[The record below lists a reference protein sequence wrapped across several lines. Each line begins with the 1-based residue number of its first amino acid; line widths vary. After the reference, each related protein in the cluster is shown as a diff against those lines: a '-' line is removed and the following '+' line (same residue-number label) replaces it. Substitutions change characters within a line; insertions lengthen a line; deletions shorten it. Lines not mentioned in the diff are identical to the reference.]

1 MADGNVGSLWMS
13 LGLKETVSKEL
24 KNLGYSLNGTDDK
37 VKELQ
42 KALKGIGNDLKS
54 GDVDAYARGIA
65 NLSKFL
71 KDTKIEAKGLST
83 LLGSISGANVQ
94 NLLGGEINA
103 TNAKK
108 YLGIIKEITSAL
120 SSLGRGNSE
129 NTFGLLSG
137 LYRYSV
143 LLDDIV
149 KIKGQ
154 IKDLKETLETPAGK
168 KHEQS
173 IKDLIAEYTKL
184 RTEMIGVVNSGNLK
198 QLDSNKYSELLGR
211 GIQLYEALH
220 AAAVQA
226 EKGVTALSNAADKEA
241 TSIQKSTEVVN
252 EQTNAFKKQEEQ
264 LKATTAAQK
273 EKSAAESKTA
283 TAPKIQPFVEDKG
296 LDKMLNDVTAAREKD
311 AAATQT
317 QIAYTKILN
326 EVLDAFK
333 GKASTLLG
341 VKDDSGR
348 KYVDILNE
356 ANAAIEKMNKARA
369 AAMAREGKDFK
380 PENYPDPTPRI
391 KKALE
396 YLSLLQRI
404 DIAQK
409 HISEVK
415 AANPNVDTKNI
426 KEAAKLVENFRDKLL
441 ALQNDKYLTGAD
453 DAHILGAYR
462 KTLAMTLKD
471 VDAIIGKL
479 QKPNPLSDLDGNFSK
494 LDARID
500 AVREKL
506 AKLRDL
512 MNEGTQKGYNT
523 SMFGERI
530 SGLGGVVARMEA
542 AMSNKNGE
550 LANVD
555 KMKQLFSDISV
566 ELNKA
571 STAMQAYGR
580 EKAKAV
586 AQEREFAVASKLSAK
601 DKEAELKALSDY
613 TKRYMTLVEEKRK
626 VAEKAGIS
634 PFFKN
639 DNGLKNI
646 KAEIDTLLERLGRV
660 REDITLYQ
668 HAIGSGTKE
677 GISFGQQ
684 GLKEANTEAEKL
696 MRSIT
701 NLQNVY
707 DTLRVSQV
715 NVKDL
720 IGQTPQKQRQDDIQR
735 RMSDYYSKLEKDSA
749 QAAKDAAKAERER
762 ASAEKQRQKELN
774 SAEKQRQN
782 ELRNTERRY
791 DSLGNKVRQLRAEFS
806 RGISLGAN
814 TDKSY
819 EEIRR
824 LLSMMRV
831 LRALQGSLSST
842 DWREHIGRLGNYGAG
857 HDATIANRALQD
869 QRAINAAQEK
879 TNREKEKSIDLERK
893 HQQEIANSAA
903 KVRSDLVRAFEQAK
917 NSAGGLNS
925 TMQDLKSLVM
935 QGGLV
940 YGMQQFAMSV
950 IKTGGEL
957 EKQHIA
963 LQSILGDVQNANTM
977 FSQVK
982 QLALQSPFTFS
993 ELNRDV
999 KQLAAYGVEYDQLYD
1014 TTKRLADMASGL
1026 GVSFE
1031 RIALAF
1037 GQVRSRGWL
1046 DGKELRQ
1053 ISYAGIPL
1061 LQKLSEYYSKR
1072 EGRKVSTSEV
1082 KTRISGRGVDFEDVK
1097 NVFWEMT
1104 DAGGQFYNMQLVLS
1118 ETLLGRFNKLKD
1130 AWEIMLSEFASDSN
1144 IVGSNLKHIL
1154 DLVTNLVQAL
1164 HTMAPVVVAAFS
1176 GFALKRLQ
1184 TSLGGGIGAAL
1195 LSGKASMAS
1204 DIQKKVLLGEKTTA
1218 QELRLLAT
1226 KKLITSEDIKALSLA
1241 KAIKKVDL
1249 ERMYING
1256 QISRSIYKD
1265 GMTDFAGTGTFGSR
1279 RKLVEARQNGGW
1291 WNKAKAAFIGLQLRT
1306 NAYFTNLKIQ
1316 FATTGGFWRTFAL
1329 KGMSAFAILTA
1340 GARTMGATLLAAVG
1354 GLPGLIIT
1362 GVTMGISYMYTKS
1375 ADLTNRINQT
1385 ANEIEDRIKQ
1395 LNDFLRENDTAKV
1408 LSGGDI
1414 KEVDNL
1420 IDAYKEKLKQLEP
1433 YNYNNLVMKAD
1444 EKQSHEERLKYL
1456 DEELKRLRDAEMI
1469 AKSKMGNRDNYSDFS
1484 GAITRSNRN
1493 YETLEKTTAQNMSDK
1508 GMDFASARS
1517 AAWKGLQPYQ
1527 KGDMVNPIKKVI
1539 LKQFGD
1545 ISKDETMRLAAMQ
1558 AMSNIFASMEIPE
1571 SRANMIRASVLQ
1583 AFGIG
1588 DKDSW
1593 LQEEAKNKLS
1603 DLLDSIAPTIAT
1615 KIRSGQTLNEA
1626 EKAKVE
1632 ELMQD
1637 AKRGLTGQYPE
1648 FEKALQALLD
1658 ASNFEAVIN
1667 LVFKDSKFND
1677 VQNELLGNL
1686 PKMPLGVGD
1695 PETQAKKQKFAQSW
1709 GKEGSWTKARE
1720 AANADVAA
1728 KKKEYEAAKKAKSKR
1743 QDELKKEW
1751 QLAEQTAKELNL
1763 FDAKKDKNK
1772 GPKKDSA
1779 LESLRQ
1785 QFEDFKAARQWYQ
1798 KYIGIGNTQS
1808 EAIGKVK
1815 SLFPNLDWKKIDLS
1829 KYMESL
1835 EAMMPGRGFWN
1846 TTDRKKFHTQVNREK
1861 AEWQYSEIDKVEW
1874 ERVSSNF
1881 KEALEK
1887 GVKQANLQKELY
1899 EKTGS
1904 LDFAKLAFQDGA
1916 VWDKQTR
1923 KMAEDFKKNFGHD
1936 VNLGMTEA
1944 DAKVLYKDTPL
1955 ALEAWQKITTL
1966 VKDNYVKSLQQAA
1979 DIIAQTAS
1987 TQEKIAAI
1995 YAKYETPIAQA
2006 EEAGNYGL
2014 ASRYTR
2020 QRDKEVNSA
2029 KTEAF
2034 NKSSDY
2040 ITFFGAVSQLGM
2052 DRASEIAS
2060 QIREN
2065 INQALADGTIDARE
2079 YGKQIQQ
2086 LDEQLNK
2093 LSSGKKNFFNSG
2105 LSGVA
2110 EQRVK
2115 NANEK
2120 ITAGAALKQE
2130 GERMQQEANTELIE
2144 AFSNLDFDAVDEIV
2158 AKMLEGHE
2166 KEEKG
2171 DAKLKQGQKEAKAAN
2186 EFKESMA
2193 NVSAAASKI
2202 NENIQ
2207 SIVATFNDIK
2217 DTASALGVD
2226 TENDGWQDATAFF
2239 NSLGG
2244 VSSSI
2249 SNMVTSAMSGNVG
2262 GVLQGFVG
2270 IFTSPFKAFAAA
2282 HDAKLE
2288 RQIKLAERNITELER
2303 LRNDVK
2309 TAIENTLGGV
2319 YSYKMDADT
2328 RKRLGNVTNSY
2339 EKAARGESKKSQY
2352 SSDTYTTAK
2361 KSLSDPGNAY
2371 LAEQASLMAQKDE
2384 MQRQLNAEEGKKKKD
2399 KDKIADYK
2407 QQIKEMETTINNF
2420 AKDFLKDVY
2429 GVDMKAWASQLTDA
2443 VVSAWSKGED
2453 AIDAYK
2459 KKAKEMVKDLTKN
2472 IVSQKLMEVALQGPL
2487 DNLTEIIKQKGK
2499 LEPEDVVKVA
2509 DDLYNGTNN
2518 AAENITAILERL
2530 KNMGLDLSE
2539 NGDGSVTNGITNIT
2553 EETADILASYVNAI
2567 RLDVSVNRAQV
2578 KDIGELLKMRLPE
2591 MGQIQKAQLGQLT
2604 QIVMLAEARNEKL
2617 DRMMDWMNA
2626 VSTSGRKKLY
2636 IS

>member
-252 EQTNAFKKQEEQ
+252 EQTNALKKQEEQ

-283 TAPKIQPFVEDKG
+283 TAPKIQPFVENKG
-296 LDKMLNDVTAAREKD
+296 LNKMLNEATAAREKD
-311 AAATQT
+311 VAATQAQT
-317 QIAYTKILN
+317 SYQLKLN
-326 EVLDAFK
+326 EALDAFK
-333 GKASTLLG
+333 GKASAVIG

-348 KYVDILNE
+348 KYVDILNA
-356 ANAAIEKMNKARA
+356 ANVAIEKVNKEKAK
-369 AAMAREGKDFK
+369 AMKDQGKAFNPNDF
-380 PENYPDPTPRI
+380 PDPTPRL

-426 KEAAKLVENFRDKLL
+426 ENATRLIENFRNRLLSLQDKMFG
-441 ALQNDKYLTGAD
+441 TGAD
-453 DAHILGAYR
+453 NAHVLGMYG

-586 AQEREFAVASKLSAK
+586 ATDRNLETMEARYRRLQELMSEVSRKIRELNDSAKRGFKVGADTSRVGSAISRLTEMRDKFNNADIGSKNAVA
-601 DKEAELKALSDY
+601 ELVSEYK
-613 TKRYMTLVEEKRK
+613 
-626 VAEKAGIS
+626 I
-634 PFFKN
+634 
-639 DNGLKNI
+639 LKNEIGNAKSEQDKLNNAITRANKKQDRKNERQEARDNKQRLSEI
-646 KAEIDTLLERLGRV
+646 KA
-660 REDITLYQ
+660 
-668 HAIGSGTKE
+668 A
-677 GISFGQQ
+677 
-684 GLKEANTEAEKL
+684 EA
-696 MRSIT
+696 
-701 NLQNVY
+701 
-707 DTLRVSQV
+707 
-715 NVKDL
+715 
-720 IGQTPQKQRQDDIQR
+720 
-735 RMSDYYSKLEKDSA
+735 
-749 QAAKDAAKAERER
+749 
-762 ASAEKQRQKELN
+762 
-774 SAEKQRQN
+774 
-782 ELRNTERRY
+782 RY
-791 DSLGNKVRQLRAEFS
+791 DSLGNKVRSLRREFS
-806 RGISLGAN
+806 RGISLGA
-814 TDKSY
+814 DVSKA
-819 EEIRR
+819 EAEIHR
-824 LLSMMRV
+824 LIDIMRY
-831 LRALQGSLSST
+831 LRQMRTWLVEGQNVVGRIGS
-842 DWREHIGRLGNYGAG
+842 IGAG
-857 HDATIANRALQD
+857 HDATQAGRALQD

-1408 LSGGDI
+1408 LAGGDI

-1493 YETLEKTTAQNMSDK
+1493 YERLEKTTAQNMSDK

-1835 EAMMPGRGFWN
+1835 EAMMPGNSFWN
-1846 TTDRKKFHTQVNREK
+1846 TTDRKKFRTQVNREK
-1861 AEWQYSEIDKVEW
+1861 AEWQYSEVDKVEW

-1916 VWDKQTR
+1916 VWNKQTR

-2472 IVSQKLMEVALQGPL
+2472 IVSQKVMEVALQGPL

>member
-13 LGLKETVSKEL
+13 LGLKDAVSKEL
-24 KNLGYSLNGTDDK
+24 KKMADNMEVVDAKTKRAQEQLRKLAETDASGKGVAFLDK
-37 VKELQ
+37 LKKAIGSSTKEAKELQ
-42 KALKGIGNDLKS
+42 AIFDAIRNIRGGFGALTGDFGKANLQSYADILKEIRSSMGKISFGGMSGMGEGVYAKIEAVRSAINGINKITNETFRLWDSVPKSSPKAKAEFNNIREQLAEIKNAGLGYLKS
-54 GDVDAYARGIA
+54 GDFSKAYAWA
-65 NLSKFL
+65 NGLDEQIGKISSSYEKFL
-71 KDTKIEAKGLST
+71 A
-83 LLGSISGANVQ
+83 SGKSVVESLRREEGQ
-94 NLLGGEINA
+94 SRKTTDA
-103 TNAKK
+103 TN
-108 YLGIIKEITSAL
+108 
-120 SSLGRGNSE
+120 
-129 NTFGLLSG
+129 
-137 LYRYSV
+137 V
-143 LLDDIV
+143 
-149 KIKGQ
+149 
-154 IKDLKETLETPAGK
+154 
-168 KHEQS
+168 
-173 IKDLIAEYTKL
+173 
-184 RTEMIGVVNSGNLK
+184 
-198 QLDSNKYSELLGR
+198 
-211 GIQLYEALH
+211 
-220 AAAVQA
+220 
-226 EKGVTALSNAADKEA
+226 
-241 TSIQKSTEVVN
+241 
-252 EQTNAFKKQEEQ
+252 QTNALKKQEEQ
-264 LKATTAAQK
+264 LKATSAAQK
-273 EKSAAESKTA
+273 EKNATENKAAA
-283 TAPKIQPFVEDKG
+283 APKIQPFVEDKG

-369 AAMAREGKDFK
+369 AAMVKEGKDFN
-380 PENYPDPTPRI
+380 PANYPDPTPRI

-426 KEAAKLVENFRDKLL
+426 KEAAKLVENFRNKLL

-586 AQEREFAVASKLSAK
+586 ATDRNLETMEARYRRLQELISEVNRKIRELNDSAKRGFKVGADTSRVGSAISRLFEMRDKFNNADIGSKNAVA
-601 DKEAELKALSDY
+601 ELVSEYK
-613 TKRYMTLVEEKRK
+613 
-626 VAEKAGIS
+626 I
-634 PFFKN
+634 
-639 DNGLKNI
+639 LKNEIGNAKSEQDKLNNAITRANKKQDRKNERQEARDNKQRLSEI
-646 KAEIDTLLERLGRV
+646 KA
-660 REDITLYQ
+660 
-668 HAIGSGTKE
+668 A
-677 GISFGQQ
+677 
-684 GLKEANTEAEKL
+684 EA
-696 MRSIT
+696 
-701 NLQNVY
+701 
-707 DTLRVSQV
+707 
-715 NVKDL
+715 
-720 IGQTPQKQRQDDIQR
+720 
-735 RMSDYYSKLEKDSA
+735 
-749 QAAKDAAKAERER
+749 
-762 ASAEKQRQKELN
+762 
-774 SAEKQRQN
+774 
-782 ELRNTERRY
+782 RY
-791 DSLGNKVRQLRAEFS
+791 DSLGNKVRSLRREFS
-806 RGISLGAN
+806 RGISLGA
-814 TDKSY
+814 DVSKA
-819 EEIRR
+819 EAEIHR
-824 LLSMMRV
+824 LIDIMRY
-831 LRALQGSLSST
+831 LRQMRTWLVEGQNVVGRIGS
-842 DWREHIGRLGNYGAG
+842 IGTG
-857 HDATIANRALQD
+857 HDATQAGRALQD
-869 QRAINAAQEK
+869 QKATNAAAQEAINK
-879 TNREKEKSIDLERK
+879 GVRRGIDLERER
-893 HQQEIANSAA
+893 QQEIAKSAA
-903 KVRSDLVRAFEQAK
+903 KVRSDLAAAL
-917 NSAGGLNS
+917 AGANAEASKMHGTLN
-925 TMQDLKSLVM
+925 DIKSLFL
-935 QGGLV
+935 QGGIV
-940 YGMQQFAMSV
+940 YGAQSLFNAIVQ
-950 IKTGGEL
+950 TGGEIVQ
-957 EKQHIA
+957 QHIA
-963 LQSILGDVQNANTM
+963 LRSILGDVTKADELFAQT
-977 FSQVK
+977 QE
-982 QLALQSPFTFS
+982 LALRSPFKFG

-999 KQLAAYGVEYDQLYD
+999 KQLAAFGVEADSLYD
-1014 TTKRLADMASGL
+1014 TTKRLADIASGL

-1031 RIALAF
+1031 RLGLAY
-1037 GQVRSRGWL
+1037 GQVKARSWL

-1053 ISYAGIPL
+1053 FAYAGLPL
-1061 LQKLSEYYSKR
+1061 LQKITELYNSEGKNNKTNYKQSDVKEMISKR
-1072 EGRKVSTSEV
+1072 QVS
-1082 KTRISGRGVDFEDVK
+1082 FEDVQK
-1097 NVFWEMT
+1097 VLWKMT
-1104 DAGGQFYNMQLVLS
+1104 DEGGQFYNMQLVLS
-1118 ETLLGRFNKLKD
+1118 ETLLGQWNKLKD
-1130 AWEIMLSEFASDSN
+1130 AWEIMLSRFAEGKNVIGGTFMFAIKGATDLLLTIDKLSPALLTFASVFLSKKLFGLASSRLG
-1144 IVGSNLKHIL
+1144 IGSIGRNLNDQAKIQLRNYAIEQQQLVLERKITQEIATQNVQKRAYWLADVQTQQAVMGRLALEGKLSIL
-1154 DLVTNLVQAL
+1154 QMQKAVKEGLITKELIDQLVIMGQITARQGEIILKGG
-1164 HTMAPVVVAAFS
+1164 TMAAV
-1176 GFALKRLQ
+1176 
-1184 TSLGGGIGAAL
+1184 
-1195 LSGKASMAS
+1195 M
-1204 DIQKKVLLGEKTTA
+1204 
-1218 QELRLLAT
+1218 
-1226 KKLITSEDIKALSLA
+1226 
-1241 KAIKKVDL
+1241 
-1249 ERMYING
+1249 N
-1256 QISRSIYKD
+1256 
-1265 GMTDFAGTGTFGSR
+1265 MTGS
-1279 RKLVEARQNGGW
+1279 K
-1291 WNKAKAAFIGLQLRT
+1291 
-1306 NAYFTNLKIQ
+1306 
-1316 FATTGGFWRTFAL
+1316 L
-1329 KGMSAFAILTA
+1329 KGMLSFVGGWVGLTFMAVTQVISSIYNEFSAIKEKAESLQAPDSDWMKDYYDALGAKKGTTDTELKKQIDSMKQLLIKSDAYTKTIDEQIKKAKDLNEQYDILRKGVENAKNVASGDAGMIADAIGSTGGWKSGNPFNDTIEENLKDLQHSTDAYQLKLSTFDELTKSKMDSVASAILGAA
-1340 GARTMGATLLAAVG
+1340 GAGKTLEDKIRILADEGGQKWAIFQANMVKWNGNIAYSIKGLGNRANDVTSDINEIANDDVPKILGAIRKHLGLYGNDFKNWCNQNSERFRSMLLQIMDEATWLMPQIKKKLEEPTSFEFKPSG
-1354 GLPGLIIT
+1354 KKNSIT
-1362 GVTMGISYMYTKS
+1362 GRTVMQERVFENLNGNQKAYDLISSYIEEGSWYKTKNNAQS
-1375 ADLTNRINQT
+1375 ALQDLY
-1385 ANEIEDRIKQ
+1385 NEMKSRQKGGASKASIAEAKKDYDTLYKAVLQGFGYRLIPEDKKS
-1395 LNDFLRENDTAKV
+1395 NKV
-1408 LSGGDI
+1408 PKNKGD
-1414 KEVDNL
+1414 KED
-1420 IDAYKEKLKQLEP
+1420 KE
-1433 YNYNNLVMKAD
+1433 
-1444 EKQSHEERLKYL
+1444 L
-1456 DEELKRLRDAEMI
+1456 DELKR
-1469 AKSKMGNRDNYSDFS
+1469 
-1484 GAITRSNRN
+1484 
-1493 YETLEKTTAQNMSDK
+1493 
-1508 GMDFASARS
+1508 
-1517 AAWKGLQPYQ
+1517 
-1527 KGDMVNPIKKVI
+1527 
-1539 LKQFGD
+1539 
-1545 ISKDETMRLAAMQ
+1545 
-1558 AMSNIFASMEIPE
+1558 
-1571 SRANMIRASVLQ
+1571 
-1583 AFGIG
+1583 
-1588 DKDSW
+1588 
-1593 LQEEAKNKLS
+1593 
-1603 DLLDSIAPTIAT
+1603 
-1615 KIRSGQTLNEA
+1615 
-1626 EKAKVE
+1626 
-1632 ELMQD
+1632 
-1637 AKRGLTGQYPE
+1637 
-1648 FEKALQALLD
+1648 
-1658 ASNFEAVIN
+1658 
-1667 LVFKDSKFND
+1667 
-1677 VQNELLGNL
+1677 
-1686 PKMPLGVGD
+1686 
-1695 PETQAKKQKFAQSW
+1695 
-1709 GKEGSWTKARE
+1709 
-1720 AANADVAA
+1720 
-1728 KKKEYEAAKKAKSKR
+1728 
-1743 QDELKKEW
+1743 
-1751 QLAEQTAKELNL
+1751 QL
-1763 FDAKKDKNK
+1763 
-1772 GPKKDSA
+1772 
-1779 LESLRQ
+1779 
-1785 QFEDFKAARQWYQ
+1785 EDFKAARQAYQ
-1798 KYIGIGNTQS
+1798 KLRK
-1808 EAIGKVK
+1808 EAGMSRAKAKNEVFGLYK
-1815 SLFPNLDWKKIDLS
+1815 DLDWKKIDLDNYS
-1829 KYMESL
+1829 GSIARLKD
-1835 EAMMPGRGFWN
+1835 GFN
-1846 TTDRKKFHTQVNREK
+1846 FDKTNDRKKFRTQLDKENF
-1861 AEWQYSEIDKVEW
+1861 EWRFSEELKPEW
-1874 ERVSSNF
+1874 ERVVSNF

-1916 VWDKQTR
+1916 VWNKQTR

-2158 AKMLEGHE
+2158 AKMLEGNE

-2420 AKDFLKDVY
+2420 AKDFLKDIY
-2429 GVDMKAWASQLTDA
+2429 GVDTKAWASQLTDA
-2443 VVSAWSKGED
+2443 VISAWSKGED

-2472 IVSQKLMEVALQGPL
+2472 IVSQKVMEVALQGPL

-2539 NGDGSVTNGITNIT
+2539 NGDESVTNGIKNIT

>member
-24 KNLGYSLNGTDDK
+24 NKIADGMTGVDAKTRKAQENLRKLADTDVSGKNISFLKKIQNALGDTSAEA
-37 VKELQ
+37 KELQ
-42 KALKGIGNDLKS
+42 AVLGVIGKTKGGWKGITEDLNIGKLQQ
-54 GDVDAYARGIA
+54 YAKLVRELEFALTNIE
-65 NLSKFL
+65 SK
-71 KDTKIEAKGLST
+71 KGLSDSGFNLQSTIYQSREAIDAIASLQNHLKFADAPTASGLKAIRQELQGLINEGTSLIHSPIKNYMQIDKWLNT
-83 LLGSISGANVQ
+83 LDGKVTDIEYKYIVATQGVSK
-94 NLLGGEINA
+94 E
-103 TNAKK
+103 TNAV
-108 YLGIIKEITSAL
+108 A
-120 SSLGRGNSE
+120 
-129 NTFGLLSG
+129 
-137 LYRYSV
+137 
-143 LLDDIV
+143 D
-149 KIKGQ
+149 
-154 IKDLKETLETPAGK
+154 AGK
-168 KHEQS
+168 RAEEQT
-173 IKDLIAEYTKL
+173 KKNAE
-184 RTEMIGVVNSGNLK
+184 
-198 QLDSNKYSELLGR
+198 
-211 GIQLYEALH
+211 A
-220 AAAVQA
+220 
-226 EKGVTALSNAADKEA
+226 
-241 TSIQKSTEVVN
+241 VN
-252 EQTNAFKKQEEQ
+252 EQTNALKKQEEQ

-283 TAPKIQPFVEDKG
+283 TAPKIQPFVENKG
-296 LDKMLNDVTAAREKD
+296 LNKMLNEATAAREKD
-311 AAATQT
+311 VAATQAQT
-317 QIAYTKILN
+317 SYQLKLN
-326 EVLDAFK
+326 EALDAFK
-333 GKASTLLG
+333 GKASAVIG

-348 KYVDILNE
+348 KYVDILNA
-356 ANAAIEKMNKARA
+356 ANVAIEKVNKERA
-369 AAMAREGKDFK
+369 KAMKDQGKAFNPNDF
-380 PENYPDPTPRI
+380 PDPTPRL

-426 KEAAKLVENFRDKLL
+426 ENATRLIENFRNRLLSLQDKMFG
-441 ALQNDKYLTGAD
+441 TGAD
-453 DAHILGAYR
+453 NAHVLGMYG

-586 AQEREFAVASKLSAK
+586 ATDRNLETMEARYRRLQELMSEVSRKIRELNDSAKRGFKVGADTSRVGSAISRLFEMRDKFNNADIGSKNAVA
-601 DKEAELKALSDY
+601 ELVSEYK
-613 TKRYMTLVEEKRK
+613 
-626 VAEKAGIS
+626 I
-634 PFFKN
+634 
-639 DNGLKNI
+639 LKNEIGNAKSEQDKLNNAITRANKKQDRKNERQEARDNKQRLSEI
-646 KAEIDTLLERLGRV
+646 KA
-660 REDITLYQ
+660 
-668 HAIGSGTKE
+668 A
-677 GISFGQQ
+677 
-684 GLKEANTEAEKL
+684 EA
-696 MRSIT
+696 
-701 NLQNVY
+701 
-707 DTLRVSQV
+707 
-715 NVKDL
+715 
-720 IGQTPQKQRQDDIQR
+720 
-735 RMSDYYSKLEKDSA
+735 
-749 QAAKDAAKAERER
+749 
-762 ASAEKQRQKELN
+762 
-774 SAEKQRQN
+774 
-782 ELRNTERRY
+782 RY
-791 DSLGNKVRQLRAEFS
+791 DSLGNKVRSLRREFS
-806 RGISLGAN
+806 RGISLGA
-814 TDKSY
+814 DVSKA
-819 EEIRR
+819 EAEIHR
-824 LLSMMRV
+824 LIDIMRY
-831 LRALQGSLSST
+831 LRQMRTWLVEGQNVVGRIGS
-842 DWREHIGRLGNYGAG
+842 IGTG
-857 HDATIANRALQD
+857 HDATQAGRALQD

-1046 DGKELRQ
+1046 DAKELRQ

-1385 ANEIEDRIKQ
+1385 TNEIEDRIKQ

-1493 YETLEKTTAQNMSDK
+1493 YERLEKTTAQNMSDK

-1539 LKQFGD
+1539 LKRFYR
-1545 ISKDETMRLAAMQ
+1545 I
-1558 AMSNIFASMEIPE
+1558 
-1571 SRANMIRASVLQ
+1571 
-1583 AFGIG
+1583 
-1588 DKDSW
+1588 
-1593 LQEEAKNKLS
+1593 
-1603 DLLDSIAPTIAT
+1603 
-1615 KIRSGQTLNEA
+1615 
-1626 EKAKVE
+1626 
-1632 ELMQD
+1632 
-1637 AKRGLTGQYPE
+1637 
-1648 FEKALQALLD
+1648 
-1658 ASNFEAVIN
+1658 
-1667 LVFKDSKFND
+1667 
-1677 VQNELLGNL
+1677 
-1686 PKMPLGVGD
+1686 
-1695 PETQAKKQKFAQSW
+1695 
-1709 GKEGSWTKARE
+1709 
-1720 AANADVAA
+1720 
-1728 KKKEYEAAKKAKSKR
+1728 
-1743 QDELKKEW
+1743 
-1751 QLAEQTAKELNL
+1751 
-1763 FDAKKDKNK
+1763 
-1772 GPKKDSA
+1772 
-1779 LESLRQ
+1779 
-1785 QFEDFKAARQWYQ
+1785 
-1798 KYIGIGNTQS
+1798 
-1808 EAIGKVK
+1808 
-1815 SLFPNLDWKKIDLS
+1815 
-1829 KYMESL
+1829 
-1835 EAMMPGRGFWN
+1835 
-1846 TTDRKKFHTQVNREK
+1846 
-1861 AEWQYSEIDKVEW
+1861 
-1874 ERVSSNF
+1874 
-1881 KEALEK
+1881 
-1887 GVKQANLQKELY
+1887 
-1899 EKTGS
+1899 
-1904 LDFAKLAFQDGA
+1904 
-1916 VWDKQTR
+1916 
-1923 KMAEDFKKNFGHD
+1923 
-1936 VNLGMTEA
+1936 
-1944 DAKVLYKDTPL
+1944 
-1955 ALEAWQKITTL
+1955 
-1966 VKDNYVKSLQQAA
+1966 
-1979 DIIAQTAS
+1979 
-1987 TQEKIAAI
+1987 
-1995 YAKYETPIAQA
+1995 
-2006 EEAGNYGL
+2006 
-2014 ASRYTR
+2014 
-2020 QRDKEVNSA
+2020 
-2029 KTEAF
+2029 
-2034 NKSSDY
+2034 
-2040 ITFFGAVSQLGM
+2040 
-2052 DRASEIAS
+2052 
-2060 QIREN
+2060 
-2065 INQALADGTIDARE
+2065 
-2079 YGKQIQQ
+2079 
-2086 LDEQLNK
+2086 
-2093 LSSGKKNFFNSG
+2093 
-2105 LSGVA
+2105 
-2110 EQRVK
+2110 
-2115 NANEK
+2115 
-2120 ITAGAALKQE
+2120 
-2130 GERMQQEANTELIE
+2130 
-2144 AFSNLDFDAVDEIV
+2144 
-2158 AKMLEGHE
+2158 
-2166 KEEKG
+2166 
-2171 DAKLKQGQKEAKAAN
+2171 
-2186 EFKESMA
+2186 
-2193 NVSAAASKI
+2193 
-2202 NENIQ
+2202 
-2207 SIVATFNDIK
+2207 
-2217 DTASALGVD
+2217 
-2226 TENDGWQDATAFF
+2226 
-2239 NSLGG
+2239 
-2244 VSSSI
+2244 
-2249 SNMVTSAMSGNVG
+2249 
-2262 GVLQGFVG
+2262 
-2270 IFTSPFKAFAAA
+2270 
-2282 HDAKLE
+2282 
-2288 RQIKLAERNITELER
+2288 
-2303 LRNDVK
+2303 
-2309 TAIENTLGGV
+2309 
-2319 YSYKMDADT
+2319 
-2328 RKRLGNVTNSY
+2328 
-2339 EKAARGESKKSQY
+2339 
-2352 SSDTYTTAK
+2352 
-2361 KSLSDPGNAY
+2361 
-2371 LAEQASLMAQKDE
+2371 
-2384 MQRQLNAEEGKKKKD
+2384 
-2399 KDKIADYK
+2399 
-2407 QQIKEMETTINNF
+2407 
-2420 AKDFLKDVY
+2420 
-2429 GVDMKAWASQLTDA
+2429 
-2443 VVSAWSKGED
+2443 
-2453 AIDAYK
+2453 
-2459 KKAKEMVKDLTKN
+2459 
-2472 IVSQKLMEVALQGPL
+2472 
-2487 DNLTEIIKQKGK
+2487 
-2499 LEPEDVVKVA
+2499 
-2509 DDLYNGTNN
+2509 
-2518 AAENITAILERL
+2518 
-2530 KNMGLDLSE
+2530 
-2539 NGDGSVTNGITNIT
+2539 
-2553 EETADILASYVNAI
+2553 
-2567 RLDVSVNRAQV
+2567 
-2578 KDIGELLKMRLPE
+2578 
-2591 MGQIQKAQLGQLT
+2591 
-2604 QIVMLAEARNEKL
+2604 
-2617 DRMMDWMNA
+2617 
-2626 VSTSGRKKLY
+2626 
-2636 IS
+2636 

>member
-13 LGLKETVSKEL
+13 LGIKDAVSKEL
-24 KNLGYSLNGTDDK
+24 NRIADSMTGVDAKTKKAQESMRKLAEENLAGKNVAFLDRLKKTIGDSTK
-37 VKELQ
+37 EAKELQ
-42 KALKGIGNDLKS
+42 VVFEAIRS
-54 GDVDAYARGIA
+54 VRGGFSSL
-65 NLSKFL
+65 NWSVG
-71 KDTKIEAKGLST
+71 AKGL
-83 LLGSISGANVQ
+83 N
-94 NLLGGEINA
+94 E
-103 TNAKK
+103 
-108 YLGIIKEITSAL
+108 YYGIIMKIKDALDKLYTRGLTASGDKMWGSMTGALNVLDGISKIKED
-120 SSLGRGNSE
+120 GGFFFE
-129 NTFGLLSG
+129 NFFKTDKAKAGLEDLQREIIKLQKEGMGLLNKKNLDTEG
-137 LYRYSV
+137 LAWAAGLDDKIYKLYRAYSV
-143 LLDDIV
+143 LQDAEEKL
-149 KIKGQ
+149 
-154 IKDLKETLETPAGK
+154 LATTEK
-168 KHEQS
+168 KKPVWKQDEEQA
-173 IKDLIAEYTKL
+173 KKNAEA
-184 RTEMIGVVNSGNLK
+184 VN
-198 QLDSNKYSELLGR
+198 
-211 GIQLYEALH
+211 
-220 AAAVQA
+220 V
-226 EKGVTALSNAADKEA
+226 
-241 TSIQKSTEVVN
+241 
-252 EQTNAFKKQEEQ
+252 QTNALKKQEEQ
-264 LKATTAAQK
+264 LKATSAAQK
-273 EKSAAESKTA
+273 EKSATESKAA
-283 TAPKIQPFVEDKG
+283 TAPKMQPFVEDKG
-296 LDKMLNDVTAAREKD
+296 LNKMLNEATAAREKD
-311 AAATQT
+311 VAATQAQT
-317 QIAYTKILN
+317 SYQLKLN
-326 EVLDAFK
+326 EALDAFK
-333 GKASTLLG
+333 GKASAVIG

-348 KYVDILNE
+348 KYVDILNA
-356 ANAAIEKMNKARA
+356 ANVAIEKVNKERA
-369 AAMAREGKDFK
+369 KAMKDQGKAFNPNDF
-380 PENYPDPTPRI
+380 PDPTPRL

-426 KEAAKLVENFRDKLL
+426 ENATRLIENFRNRLLSLQDKMFG
-441 ALQNDKYLTGAD
+441 TGAD
-453 DAHILGAYR
+453 NAHVLGMYG

-530 SGLGGVVARMEA
+530 SGLGGVVTRMEA

-550 LANVD
+550 LANID

-660 REDITLYQ
+660 REDIATYQ
-668 HAIGSGTKE
+668 HAIGTGTKE

-707 DTLRVSQV
+707 DTLRVSQA

-762 ASAEKQRQKELN
+762 AA
-774 SAEKQRQN
+774 AEKQRQN

-842 DWREHIGRLGNYGAG
+842 NWREHLGRLGNYGAG
-857 HDATIANRALQD
+857 HDATQAGRALQD
-869 QRAINAAQEK
+869 QKATNAAAQEAINK
-879 TNREKEKSIDLERK
+879 GIRRGIELERER
-893 HQQEIANSAA
+893 QQEIAKSAA
-903 KVRSDLVRAFEQAK
+903 KVRSDLAAAL
-917 NSAGGLNS
+917 AGANAEASKMHGTLN
-925 TMQDLKSLVM
+925 DIKSLFL
-935 QGGLV
+935 QGGIV
-940 YGMQQFAMSV
+940 YGAQSLFNAIVQ
-950 IKTGGEL
+950 TGGEIVQ
-957 EKQHIA
+957 QHIA
-963 LQSILGDVQNANTM
+963 LRSILGDVTKADELFAQT
-977 FSQVK
+977 QE
-982 QLALQSPFTFS
+982 LALRSPFKFG

-999 KQLAAYGVEYDQLYD
+999 KQLAAFGVEADSLYD
-1014 TTKRLADMASGL
+1014 TTKRLADIASGL

-1031 RIALAF
+1031 RLGLAY
-1037 GQVRSRGWL
+1037 GQVKARSWL

-1053 ISYAGIPL
+1053 FAYAGLPL
-1061 LQKLSEYYSKR
+1061 LQKITELYNSEGKNNKTNYKQSDVKEMISKR
-1072 EGRKVSTSEV
+1072 QVS
-1082 KTRISGRGVDFEDVK
+1082 FEDVQK
-1097 NVFWEMT
+1097 VLWKMT
-1104 DAGGQFYNMQLVLS
+1104 DEGGQFYNMQLVLS
-1118 ETLLGRFNKLKD
+1118 ETLLGQWNKLKD
-1130 AWEIMLSEFASDSN
+1130 AWEIMLSRFAEGKNVIGGTFMFAIKGATDLLLTIDKLSPALLTFASVFLSKKLFGLASSRLG
-1144 IVGSNLKHIL
+1144 IGSIGRNLNDQAKIQLRNYAIEQQQLVLERKITQEIATQNVQKRAYWLADVQTQQAVMGRLALEGKLSIL
-1154 DLVTNLVQAL
+1154 QMQKAVKEGLITKELIDQLVIMGQITARQGEIILKGG
-1164 HTMAPVVVAAFS
+1164 TMAAV
-1176 GFALKRLQ
+1176 
-1184 TSLGGGIGAAL
+1184 
-1195 LSGKASMAS
+1195 M
-1204 DIQKKVLLGEKTTA
+1204 
-1218 QELRLLAT
+1218 
-1226 KKLITSEDIKALSLA
+1226 
-1241 KAIKKVDL
+1241 
-1249 ERMYING
+1249 N
-1256 QISRSIYKD
+1256 
-1265 GMTDFAGTGTFGSR
+1265 MTGS
-1279 RKLVEARQNGGW
+1279 K
-1291 WNKAKAAFIGLQLRT
+1291 
-1306 NAYFTNLKIQ
+1306 
-1316 FATTGGFWRTFAL
+1316 L
-1329 KGMSAFAILTA
+1329 KGMLSFVGGWGGLTFMAVTQVISSIYNEFSAIKEKAESLQAPDSDWMKDYYDALGAKKGTTDTELKKQIDSMKQLLIKSDAYTKTIDEQIKKAKDLNEQYDILRKGVENAKNVASGDAGMIADAIGSTGGWKSGNPFNDTIEENLKDLQHSTDAYQLKLSTFDELTKSKMDSVASAILGAA
-1340 GARTMGATLLAAVG
+1340 GAGKTLEDKIRILADEGGQKWAIFQANMVKWNGNIAYSISGLGNRANDVTSDINEIANDDVPKILGAIRKHLGLYGNDFKKWCNQNPERFRSMLLQIMDEATWLVPQIKKKLEELTSFEFKPSG
-1354 GLPGLIIT
+1354 KKNSIT
-1362 GVTMGISYMYTKS
+1362 GRTVMQERVFENLNGNQKAYDLISSYIEEGSWYKTKNNAQS
-1375 ADLTNRINQT
+1375 ALQDLY
-1385 ANEIEDRIKQ
+1385 NEMKSRQKGGASKASIAEAKKDYDTLYKAVLQGFGYRFIPEDKKS
-1395 LNDFLRENDTAKV
+1395 NKV
-1408 LSGGDI
+1408 PKNKGD
-1414 KEVDNL
+1414 KED
-1420 IDAYKEKLKQLEP
+1420 KE
-1433 YNYNNLVMKAD
+1433 
-1444 EKQSHEERLKYL
+1444 L
-1456 DEELKRLRDAEMI
+1456 DELKR
-1469 AKSKMGNRDNYSDFS
+1469 
-1484 GAITRSNRN
+1484 
-1493 YETLEKTTAQNMSDK
+1493 
-1508 GMDFASARS
+1508 
-1517 AAWKGLQPYQ
+1517 
-1527 KGDMVNPIKKVI
+1527 
-1539 LKQFGD
+1539 
-1545 ISKDETMRLAAMQ
+1545 
-1558 AMSNIFASMEIPE
+1558 
-1571 SRANMIRASVLQ
+1571 
-1583 AFGIG
+1583 
-1588 DKDSW
+1588 
-1593 LQEEAKNKLS
+1593 
-1603 DLLDSIAPTIAT
+1603 
-1615 KIRSGQTLNEA
+1615 
-1626 EKAKVE
+1626 
-1632 ELMQD
+1632 
-1637 AKRGLTGQYPE
+1637 
-1648 FEKALQALLD
+1648 
-1658 ASNFEAVIN
+1658 
-1667 LVFKDSKFND
+1667 
-1677 VQNELLGNL
+1677 
-1686 PKMPLGVGD
+1686 
-1695 PETQAKKQKFAQSW
+1695 
-1709 GKEGSWTKARE
+1709 
-1720 AANADVAA
+1720 
-1728 KKKEYEAAKKAKSKR
+1728 
-1743 QDELKKEW
+1743 
-1751 QLAEQTAKELNL
+1751 QL
-1763 FDAKKDKNK
+1763 
-1772 GPKKDSA
+1772 
-1779 LESLRQ
+1779 
-1785 QFEDFKAARQWYQ
+1785 EDFKTARQTYQ
-1798 KYIGIGNTQS
+1798 KLRK
-1808 EAIGKVK
+1808 EAGMSRAKAKNEVFGLYK
-1815 SLFPNLDWKKIDLS
+1815 DLDWKKIDLDNYS
-1829 KYMESL
+1829 GSIARLKD
-1835 EAMMPGRGFWN
+1835 GFN
-1846 TTDRKKFHTQVNREK
+1846 FDKTNDRKKFRTQLDKENF
-1861 AEWQYSEIDKVEW
+1861 EWRFSEELKPEW
-1874 ERVSSNF
+1874 ERVASNF

-1916 VWDKQTR
+1916 VWNKQTR

-1944 DAKVLYKDTPL
+1944 DAKALYKETPL

-2193 NVSAAASKI
+2193 NVSVAASKI

-2226 TENDGWQDATAFF
+2226 TESDGWQDATAFF

-2262 GVLQGFVG
+2262 GVLQGVVG

-2472 IVSQKLMEVALQGPL
+2472 IVSQKVMEVALQGPL

-2509 DDLYNGTNN
+2509 EDLYNGTND
-2518 AAENITAILERL
+2518 AAENITAILEYL
-2530 KNMGLDLSE
+2530 KSKGLDFTE
-2539 NGDGSVTNGITNIT
+2539 NGDRSVTNGIKNIT

>member
-24 KNLGYSLNGTDDK
+24 NKIADGMTGVDAKTRKAQENLRKLADTDVSGKNISFLKKIQNALGDTSAEA
-37 VKELQ
+37 KELQ
-42 KALKGIGNDLKS
+42 AVLGVIGKTKGGWKGITEDLNIGKLQQ
-54 GDVDAYARGIA
+54 YAKLVRELEFALTNIE
-65 NLSKFL
+65 SK
-71 KDTKIEAKGLST
+71 KGLSDSGFNLQSTIYQSREAIDAIASLQNHLKFADAPTASGLKAIRQELQGLINEGTSLIHSPIKNYMQIDKWLNT
-83 LLGSISGANVQ
+83 LDGKVTDIEYKYIVATQGVSK
-94 NLLGGEINA
+94 E
-103 TNAKK
+103 TNAV
-108 YLGIIKEITSAL
+108 A
-120 SSLGRGNSE
+120 
-129 NTFGLLSG
+129 
-137 LYRYSV
+137 
-143 LLDDIV
+143 D
-149 KIKGQ
+149 
-154 IKDLKETLETPAGK
+154 AGK
-168 KHEQS
+168 RAEEQT
-173 IKDLIAEYTKL
+173 KKNAE
-184 RTEMIGVVNSGNLK
+184 
-198 QLDSNKYSELLGR
+198 
-211 GIQLYEALH
+211 A
-220 AAAVQA
+220 
-226 EKGVTALSNAADKEA
+226 
-241 TSIQKSTEVVN
+241 VN
-252 EQTNAFKKQEEQ
+252 EQTNALKKQEEQ

-283 TAPKIQPFVEDKG
+283 TAPKIQPFVENKG
-296 LDKMLNDVTAAREKD
+296 LNKMLNEATAAREKD
-311 AAATQT
+311 VAATQAQT
-317 QIAYTKILN
+317 SYQLKLN
-326 EVLDAFK
+326 EALDAFK
-333 GKASTLLG
+333 GKASAVIG

-348 KYVDILNE
+348 KYVDILNA
-356 ANAAIEKMNKARA
+356 ANVAIEKVNKERA
-369 AAMAREGKDFK
+369 KAMKDQGKAFNPNDF
-380 PENYPDPTPRI
+380 PDPTPRL

-426 KEAAKLVENFRDKLL
+426 ENATRLIENFRNRLLSLQDKMFG
-441 ALQNDKYLTGAD
+441 TGAD
-453 DAHILGAYR
+453 NAHVLGMYG

-586 AQEREFAVASKLSAK
+586 ATDRNLETMEARYRRLQELMSEVSRKIRELNDSAKRGFKVGADTSRVGSAISRLFEMRDKFNNADIGSKNAVA
-601 DKEAELKALSDY
+601 ELVSEYK
-613 TKRYMTLVEEKRK
+613 
-626 VAEKAGIS
+626 I
-634 PFFKN
+634 
-639 DNGLKNI
+639 LKNEIGNAKSEQDKLNNAITRANKKQDRKNERQEARDNKQRLSEI
-646 KAEIDTLLERLGRV
+646 KA
-660 REDITLYQ
+660 
-668 HAIGSGTKE
+668 A
-677 GISFGQQ
+677 
-684 GLKEANTEAEKL
+684 EA
-696 MRSIT
+696 
-701 NLQNVY
+701 
-707 DTLRVSQV
+707 
-715 NVKDL
+715 
-720 IGQTPQKQRQDDIQR
+720 
-735 RMSDYYSKLEKDSA
+735 
-749 QAAKDAAKAERER
+749 
-762 ASAEKQRQKELN
+762 
-774 SAEKQRQN
+774 
-782 ELRNTERRY
+782 RY
-791 DSLGNKVRQLRAEFS
+791 DSLGNKVRSLRREFS
-806 RGISLGAN
+806 RGISLGA
-814 TDKSY
+814 DVSKA
-819 EEIRR
+819 EAEIHR
-824 LLSMMRV
+824 LIDIMRY
-831 LRALQGSLSST
+831 LRQMRTWLVEGQNVVGRIGS
-842 DWREHIGRLGNYGAG
+842 IGTG
-857 HDATIANRALQD
+857 HDATQAGRALQD

-1385 ANEIEDRIKQ
+1385 TNEIEDRIKQ

-1493 YETLEKTTAQNMSDK
+1493 YERLEKTTAQNMSDK

-1846 TTDRKKFHTQVNREK
+1846 TTDRKKFRTQVNREK

-1966 VKDNYVKSLQQAA
+1966 VKDNYAKSLQQAA

-2420 AKDFLKDVY
+2420 AKDFLKDIY

-2472 IVSQKLMEVALQGPL
+2472 IVSQKVMEVALQGPL

>member
-1 MADGNVGSLWMS
+1 MADGNVGNLWMS
-13 LGLKETVSKEL
+13 LGLKDAVSKEL
-24 KNLGYSLNGTDDK
+24 KKMADNMEVVDAKTKRAQEQLRKLAETDASGKGVAFLDK
-37 VKELQ
+37 LKKAIGSSTKEAKELQ
-42 KALKGIGNDLKS
+42 AIFDAIRNIRGGFGALTGDFGKANLQSYADILKEIRSSMGKISFGGMSGMGEGVYAKIEAVRSAINGINKITNETFRLWDSVPRSSPKAKAEFNNIREQLAEIKNAGLGYLKS
-54 GDVDAYARGIA
+54 GDFSKAYAWA
-65 NLSKFL
+65 NGLDEQIGKISSSYEKFL
-71 KDTKIEAKGLST
+71 ASEKSVVESLRREEGQSRKTTD
-83 LLGSISGANVQ
+83 
-94 NLLGGEINA
+94 A
-103 TNAKK
+103 T
-108 YLGIIKEITSAL
+108 
-120 SSLGRGNSE
+120 
-129 NTFGLLSG
+129 
-137 LYRYSV
+137 
-143 LLDDIV
+143 
-149 KIKGQ
+149 
-154 IKDLKETLETPAGK
+154 
-168 KHEQS
+168 
-173 IKDLIAEYTKL
+173 
-184 RTEMIGVVNSGNLK
+184 
-198 QLDSNKYSELLGR
+198 
-211 GIQLYEALH
+211 
-220 AAAVQA
+220 
-226 EKGVTALSNAADKEA
+226 
-241 TSIQKSTEVVN
+241 N
-252 EQTNAFKKQEEQ
+252 EQTNALKKQEEQ

-273 EKSAAESKTA
+273 EKNATESKATA
-283 TAPKIQPFVEDKG
+283 TPKIQPFVEDKG

-426 KEAAKLVENFRDKLL
+426 KEAAKLVENFRNKLL

-903 KVRSDLVRAFEQAK
+903 KVRSDLAAAL
-917 NSAGGLNS
+917 AGANAEASKMHGTLN
-925 TMQDLKSLVM
+925 DIKSLFL
-935 QGGLV
+935 QGGIV
-940 YGMQQFAMSV
+940 YGAQSLFNAIVQ
-950 IKTGGEL
+950 TGGEIVQ
-957 EKQHIA
+957 QHIA
-963 LQSILGDVQNANTM
+963 LRSILGDVTKADELFAQT
-977 FSQVK
+977 QE
-982 QLALQSPFTFS
+982 LALRSPFKFG

-999 KQLAAYGVEYDQLYD
+999 KQLAAFGVEADSLYD
-1014 TTKRLADMASGL
+1014 TTKRLADIASGL

-1031 RIALAF
+1031 RLGLAY
-1037 GQVRSRGWL
+1037 GQVKARSWL

-1053 ISYAGIPL
+1053 FAYAGLPL
-1061 LQKLSEYYSKR
+1061 LQKITELYNSEGKNNKTNYKQSDVKEMISKR
-1072 EGRKVSTSEV
+1072 QVS
-1082 KTRISGRGVDFEDVK
+1082 FEDVQK
-1097 NVFWEMT
+1097 VLWKMT
-1104 DAGGQFYNMQLVLS
+1104 DEGGQFYNMQLVLS
-1118 ETLLGRFNKLKD
+1118 ETLLGQWNKLKD
-1130 AWEIMLSEFASDSN
+1130 AWEIMLSRFAEGKNVIGGTFMFAIKGATDLLLTIDKLSPALLTFASVFLSKKLFGLASSRLG
-1144 IVGSNLKHIL
+1144 IGSIGRNLNDQTKIQLRNYAIEQQQLVLERKITQEIATQNVQKRAYWLADVQTQQAVMGRLALEGKLSIL
-1154 DLVTNLVQAL
+1154 QMQKAVKEGLITKELIDQLVIMGQITARQGEIILKGG
-1164 HTMAPVVVAAFS
+1164 TMAAV
-1176 GFALKRLQ
+1176 
-1184 TSLGGGIGAAL
+1184 
-1195 LSGKASMAS
+1195 M
-1204 DIQKKVLLGEKTTA
+1204 
-1218 QELRLLAT
+1218 
-1226 KKLITSEDIKALSLA
+1226 
-1241 KAIKKVDL
+1241 
-1249 ERMYING
+1249 N
-1256 QISRSIYKD
+1256 
-1265 GMTDFAGTGTFGSR
+1265 MTGS
-1279 RKLVEARQNGGW
+1279 K
-1291 WNKAKAAFIGLQLRT
+1291 
-1306 NAYFTNLKIQ
+1306 
-1316 FATTGGFWRTFAL
+1316 L
-1329 KGMSAFAILTA
+1329 KGMLSFVGGWVGLTFMAVTQVISSIYNEFSAIKEKAESLQAPDSDWMKDYYDALGAKKGTTDTELKKQIDSMKQLLIKSDAYTKTIDEQIKKAKDLNEQYDILRKGVENAKNVASGDAGMIADAIGSTGGWKSGNPFNDTIEENLKDLQHSTDAYQLKLSTFDELTKSKMDSVASAILGAA
-1340 GARTMGATLLAAVG
+1340 GAGKTLEDKIRILADEGGQKWAIFQANMVKWNGNIAYSIKGLGNRANDVTSDINEIANDDVPKILGAIRKHLGLYGNDFKNWCNRNPERFRNMLLQIMNEATWLVPQIKKKLEELTSFEFKPSG
-1354 GLPGLIIT
+1354 KKNSIT
-1362 GVTMGISYMYTKS
+1362 GRTVMQERVFENLNGNQKAYDLISSYIEEGSWYKTKNNAQS
-1375 ADLTNRINQT
+1375 ALQDLY
-1385 ANEIEDRIKQ
+1385 NEMKSRQKGGASKASIAEAKKDYDTLYKAVLQGFGYRFIPEDKKS
-1395 LNDFLRENDTAKV
+1395 NKV
-1408 LSGGDI
+1408 PKVKDD
-1414 KEVDNL
+1414 KED
-1420 IDAYKEKLKQLEP
+1420 KEL
-1433 YNYNNLVMKAD
+1433 
-1444 EKQSHEERLKYL
+1444 
-1456 DEELKRLRDAEMI
+1456 EELKR
-1469 AKSKMGNRDNYSDFS
+1469 
-1484 GAITRSNRN
+1484 
-1493 YETLEKTTAQNMSDK
+1493 
-1508 GMDFASARS
+1508 
-1517 AAWKGLQPYQ
+1517 
-1527 KGDMVNPIKKVI
+1527 
-1539 LKQFGD
+1539 
-1545 ISKDETMRLAAMQ
+1545 
-1558 AMSNIFASMEIPE
+1558 
-1571 SRANMIRASVLQ
+1571 
-1583 AFGIG
+1583 
-1588 DKDSW
+1588 
-1593 LQEEAKNKLS
+1593 
-1603 DLLDSIAPTIAT
+1603 
-1615 KIRSGQTLNEA
+1615 
-1626 EKAKVE
+1626 
-1632 ELMQD
+1632 
-1637 AKRGLTGQYPE
+1637 
-1648 FEKALQALLD
+1648 
-1658 ASNFEAVIN
+1658 
-1667 LVFKDSKFND
+1667 
-1677 VQNELLGNL
+1677 
-1686 PKMPLGVGD
+1686 
-1695 PETQAKKQKFAQSW
+1695 
-1709 GKEGSWTKARE
+1709 
-1720 AANADVAA
+1720 
-1728 KKKEYEAAKKAKSKR
+1728 
-1743 QDELKKEW
+1743 
-1751 QLAEQTAKELNL
+1751 QL
-1763 FDAKKDKNK
+1763 
-1772 GPKKDSA
+1772 
-1779 LESLRQ
+1779 
-1785 QFEDFKAARQWYQ
+1785 EDFKAARQAYQ
-1798 KYIGIGNTQS
+1798 KLRK
-1808 EAIGKVK
+1808 EAGMSRAKAKNEVFGLYK
-1815 SLFPNLDWKKIDLS
+1815 DLDWKKIDLDNYS
-1829 KYMESL
+1829 GSIARLK
-1835 EAMMPGRGFWN
+1835 GGFN
-1846 TTDRKKFHTQVNREK
+1846 FDKTNDRKKFRTQLDKENF
-1861 AEWQYSEIDKVEW
+1861 EWRFSEELKPEW
-1874 ERVSSNF
+1874 ERVAANF

-2158 AKMLEGHE
+2158 AKMLDGHE

-2420 AKDFLKDVY
+2420 AKDFLKDIY

-2472 IVSQKLMEVALQGPL
+2472 IVSQKVMEVALQGPL

>member
-1 MADGNVGSLWMS
+1 MADGNVGNLWMS
-13 LGLKETVSKEL
+13 LGLKDAVSKEL
-24 KNLGYSLNGTDDK
+24 KKMADNMEVVDAKTKRAQEQLRKLAETDASGKGVAFLDK
-37 VKELQ
+37 LKKAIGSSTKEAKELQ
-42 KALKGIGNDLKS
+42 AIFDAIRNIRGGFGALTGDFGKANLQSYADILKEIRSSMGKISFGGMSGMGEGIYAKIEAVRSAINGINKITNETFRLWDSVPRSSPKAKAEFNNIREQLAEIKNAGLGYLKS
-54 GDVDAYARGIA
+54 GDFSKAYAWA
-65 NLSKFL
+65 NGLDEQIGKISSSYEKFL
-71 KDTKIEAKGLST
+71 ASEKSVVESLRREEGQSRKTTD
-83 LLGSISGANVQ
+83 
-94 NLLGGEINA
+94 A
-103 TNAKK
+103 T
-108 YLGIIKEITSAL
+108 
-120 SSLGRGNSE
+120 
-129 NTFGLLSG
+129 
-137 LYRYSV
+137 
-143 LLDDIV
+143 
-149 KIKGQ
+149 
-154 IKDLKETLETPAGK
+154 
-168 KHEQS
+168 
-173 IKDLIAEYTKL
+173 
-184 RTEMIGVVNSGNLK
+184 
-198 QLDSNKYSELLGR
+198 
-211 GIQLYEALH
+211 
-220 AAAVQA
+220 
-226 EKGVTALSNAADKEA
+226 
-241 TSIQKSTEVVN
+241 N
-252 EQTNAFKKQEEQ
+252 EQTNALKKQEEQ

-273 EKSAAESKTA
+273 EKNATENKAAA
-283 TAPKIQPFVEDKG
+283 APKMQPFVEDKG

-369 AAMAREGKDFK
+369 AAMAREEKDFN
-380 PENYPDPTPRI
+380 PANYPDPTPRI

-426 KEAAKLVENFRDKLL
+426 KEAAKLVENFRNKLL

-660 REDITLYQ
+660 RENITLYQ
-668 HAIGSGTKE
+668 HAIGTGTKE

-762 ASAEKQRQKELN
+762 AA
-774 SAEKQRQN
+774 AEKQRQN

-791 DSLGNKVRQLRAEFS
+791 DSLGNKVRALRREFS
-806 RGISLGAN
+806 RGISLGA
-814 TDKSY
+814 DVSKA
-819 EEIRR
+819 EAEIHR
-824 LLSMMRV
+824 LIDIMRY
-831 LRALQGSLSST
+831 LRQMRTWLVEGQNVVGRIGS
-842 DWREHIGRLGNYGAG
+842 IGAG
-857 HDATIANRALQD
+857 HDTTQAGRALQD

-1493 YETLEKTTAQNMSDK
+1493 YERLEKTTAQNMSDK

-1603 DLLDSIAPTIAT
+1603 DLFDSVAPTIAT

-1686 PKMPLGVGD
+1686 PKIPLGVGD
-1695 PETQAKKQKFAQSW
+1695 PEIQAKKQKFAQSW

-1720 AANADVAA
+1720 AANADIAA

-1772 GPKKDSA
+1772 NEGPKKDSA

-1916 VWDKQTR
+1916 VWNKQTR

-2158 AKMLEGHE
+2158 AKMLEGNE
-2166 KEEKG
+2166 KEKKG

-2420 AKDFLKDVY
+2420 AKDFLKDIY

-2472 IVSQKLMEVALQGPL
+2472 IVSQKVMEAALQGPL
-2487 DNLTEIIKQKGK
+2487 DNLTEIIKKKGK

-2539 NGDGSVTNGITNIT
+2539 NGDGSVTNGIKNIT

>member
-1 MADGNVGSLWMS
+1 MTGVDAKTKKAQESMRKLAEENLAGKNVAFLDR
-13 LGLKETVSKEL
+13 LKKAIGDSTKEA
-24 KNLGYSLNGTDDK
+24 
-37 VKELQ
+37 KELQ
-42 KALKGIGNDLKS
+42 VVFEAIRSIRGGFSSLNWSVGAKSLKEYSGIIMKINDALDKLYTRGLTASGDKIWGSATGALKVLEGISKIKEEGNFFFENFFKTDKAKAGLEDLQ
-54 GDVDAYARGIA
+54 R
-65 NLSKFL
+65 
-71 KDTKIEAKGLST
+71 E
-83 LLGSISGANVQ
+83 
-94 NLLGGEINA
+94 
-103 TNAKK
+103 
-108 YLGIIKEITSAL
+108 IIKLQKE
-120 SSLGRGNSE
+120 GM
-129 NTFGLLSG
+129 GLLNKKNLDTEG
-137 LYRYSV
+137 LAWAAGLDDKIYKLHRAYSV
-143 LLDDIV
+143 LRDNEEKLLATTEKKKSV
-149 KIKGQ
+149 
-154 IKDLKETLETPAGK
+154 GK
-168 KHEQS
+168 QDEEQA
-173 IKDLIAEYTKL
+173 KK
-184 RTEMIGVVNSGNLK
+184 
-198 QLDSNKYSELLGR
+198 
-211 GIQLYEALH
+211 
-220 AAAVQA
+220 
-226 EKGVTALSNAADKEA
+226 NA
-241 TSIQKSTEVVN
+241 EVVN
-252 EQTNAFKKQEEQ
+252 EQTNALKKQEEQ

-273 EKSAAESKTA
+273 EKSAAESKPA
-283 TAPKIQPFVEDKG
+283 AAPKIQPFVEDKG

-317 QIAYTKILN
+317 QITYTKILN

-369 AAMAREGKDFK
+369 AAMKKEGKDFK

-550 LANVD
+550 LSNVD

-668 HAIGSGTKE
+668 HAIGIGTKE

-707 DTLRVSQV
+707 DTLRVSQA

-720 IGQTPQKQRQDDIQR
+720 IGQTPQKQRQNDIQR

-762 ASAEKQRQKELN
+762 A

-842 DWREHIGRLGNYGAG
+842 DWREHLGRLGNYGAG

-940 YGMQQFAMSV
+940 YGMQQFVMSV
-950 IKTGGEL
+950 ITTGGEL

-963 LQSILGDVQNANTM
+963 LQSILGDIQNANTM

-982 QLALQSPFTFS
+982 ELALQSPFTFS
-993 ELNRDV
+993 ELNKDV

-1072 EGRKVSTSEV
+1072 EGRKVTTSDV

-1118 ETLLGRFNKLKD
+1118 ETLLGRYNKLKD
-1130 AWEIMLSEFASDSN
+1130 AWEIMLSDFASGNSV
-1144 IVGSNLKHIL
+1144 VGKGLKGIL
-1154 DLVTNLVQAL
+1154 NLVTELVQAM
-1164 HTMAPVVVAAFS
+1164 HSMAPVVAAAFT
-1176 GFALKRLQ
+1176 GFALKKMQ
-1184 TSLGGGIGAAL
+1184 TALGGGIGAAL
-1195 LSGKASMAS
+1195 LSGKASMAA
-1204 DIQKKVLLGEKTTA
+1204 DVQKRVLLGESVTA
-1218 QELRLLAT
+1218 QELRLLQT
-1226 KKLITSEDIKALSLA
+1226 KKQITAEDLKALVAAKALTKAELDRMLITKSITPEIYKQTLAEMGLVSKAWTLKGALSGILGPIKAIPGKIRAAAVSTASWLA
-1241 KAIKKVDL
+1241 GLRAGTTSV
-1249 ERMYING
+1249 RA
-1256 QISRSIYKD
+1256 S
-1265 GMTDFAGTGTFGSR
+1265 FAGLWASFSMRG
-1279 RKLVEARQNGGW
+1279 
-1291 WNKAKAAFIGLQLRT
+1291 AA
-1306 NAYFTNLKIQ
+1306 
-1316 FATTGGFWRTFAL
+1316 
-1329 KGMSAFAILTA
+1329 AINIVTA
-1340 GARTMGATLLAAVG
+1340 GARTLATTLWTAIG
-1354 GLPGLIIT
+1354 GLPGLLIT
-1362 GVTMGISYMYTKS
+1362 GVTMGMGYWYSKNEELKNSMK
-1375 ADLTNRINQT
+1375 QT
-1385 ANEIEDRIKQ
+1385 ADELQDRYKQ
-1395 LNDFLRENDTAKV
+1395 LNDFMKENDASKAIAE
-1408 LSGGDI
+1408 GDDRAIDNMIDEYKKKI
-1414 KEVDNL
+1414 KQ
-1420 IDAYKEKLKQLEP
+1420 IAP
-1433 YNYNNLVMKAD
+1433 YNYNNLVMKAE
-1444 EKQSHEERLKYL
+1444 EKESHKERLKYL
-1456 DEELKRLRDAEMI
+1456 ADELNLLQKANELSQGRLTDSGMYKDLKDAAEKSSKVFENI
-1469 AKSKMGNRDNYSDFS
+1469 DAVASDLITGGEDKQTARKKSFELSLDAKTSTENLKKE
-1484 GAITRSNRN
+1484 IT
-1493 YETLEKTTAQNMSDK
+1493 K
-1508 GMDFASARS
+1508 
-1517 AAWKGLQPYQ
+1517 
-1527 KGDMVNPIKKVI
+1527 I
-1539 LKQFGD
+1539 FGD
-1545 ISKDETMRLAAMQ
+1545 ISKDRTALEAAKLSL
-1558 AMSNIFASMEIPE
+1558 SNLFSGMEIPE
-1571 SRANMIRASVLQ
+1571 DRANEIRASVLQ
-1583 AFGIG
+1583 AFGITDG
-1588 DKDSW
+1588 W
-1593 LQEEAKNKLS
+1593 LESQVGSEMRQMIDNVAP
-1603 DLLDSIAPTIAT
+1603 DIAM
-1615 KIRSGQTLNEA
+1615 KIRSGQKLTNEEA
-1626 EKAKVE
+1626 RKVR
-1632 ELMQD
+1632 ELMDD
-1637 AKRGLTGQYPE
+1637 AKKNLILKYPE
-1648 FEKALQALLD
+1648 LESTLQRLLA
-1658 ASNFEAVIN
+1658 ASHFSAVID
-1667 LVFKDSKFND
+1667 LVVNDAGKYGD
-1677 VQNELLGNL
+1677 VQGTMA
-1686 PKMPLGVGD
+1686 KRMP
-1695 PETQAKKQKFAQSW
+1695 KFALYEKSKKDQYMSYISSW
-1709 GKEGSWTKARE
+1709 GKQDSWYQAR
-1720 AANADVAA
+1720 NAA
-1728 KKKEYEAAKKAKSKR
+1728 KTEIDRLKNEYDAARKSKSSKER
-1743 QDELKKEW
+1743 LNWLKYQYDNAVGAAFDLLNYDYKGEDKKSNKIPKNKGDKKDEELDELKR
-1751 QLAEQTAKELNL
+1751 QL
-1763 FDAKKDKNK
+1763 
-1772 GPKKDSA
+1772 
-1779 LESLRQ
+1779 
-1785 QFEDFKAARQWYQ
+1785 EDFKAARQAYQ
-1798 KYIGIGNTQS
+1798 KLRK
-1808 EAIGKVK
+1808 EAGMSRAKAKNEVFGLYK
-1815 SLFPNLDWKKIDLS
+1815 DLDWKKIDLDNYS
-1829 KYMESL
+1829 GSIARLK
-1835 EAMMPGRGFWN
+1835 GGFN
-1846 TTDRKKFHTQVNREK
+1846 FDKTIDRKKFRTQLDKENF
-1861 AEWQYSEIDKVEW
+1861 EWRFSEELKPEW
-1874 ERVSSNF
+1874 ERVASNF

-1916 VWDKQTR
+1916 VWDEQTR

-2006 EEAGNYGL
+2006 TEAGDNGL
-2014 ASRYTR
+2014 AYRYTR
-2020 QRDKEVNSA
+2020 QRDKEVSSA
-2029 KTEAF
+2029 KTGAF

-2093 LSSGKKNFFNSG
+2093 LSSGKKNFFNAG

-2110 EQRVK
+2110 EQRVQ

-2130 GERMQQEANTELIE
+2130 GERLAQEATTRL
-2144 AFSNLDFDAVDEIV
+2144 LDALKNSDWDGV
-2158 AKMLEGHE
+2158 AKATAEVQEGKKKA
-2166 KEEKG
+2166 KEGENKI
-2171 DAKLKQGQKEAKAAN
+2171 KEGQEEAKAAN
-2186 EFKESMA
+2186 KFKKAMSA
-2193 NVSAAASKI
+2193 VSVAADKI
-2202 NENIQ
+2202 NANIQ
-2207 SIVATFNDIK
+2207 GVVAAFNDIK
-2217 DTASALGVD
+2217 NTASALGVD
-2226 TENDGWQDATAFF
+2226 TESNAWQDATAFF
-2239 NSLGG
+2239 DSLNGISNSI
-2244 VSSSI
+2244 SSI
-2249 SNMVTSAMSGNVG
+2249 ATSAMSGNVG
-2262 GVLQGFVG
+2262 GVIQGVVG

-2282 HDAKLE
+2282 HDAKQE
-2288 RQIKLAERNITELER
+2288 RQIKLAERNITELEH

-2309 TAIENTLGGV
+2309 TTIENTLGGV
-2319 YSYKMDADT
+2319 YSYEMDKDT
-2328 RKRLGNVTNSY
+2328 KATLKKVTDNY
-2339 EKAARGESKKSQY
+2339 EKGLKLQKSGVLIGY
-2352 SSDTYTTAK
+2352 NGPYTSDTYNAAK
-2361 KSLSDPGNAY
+2361 KSLAEPDNAF

-2384 MQRQLNAEEGKKKKD
+2384 MQRQLNAEQGKKKKD

-2407 QQIKEMETTINNF
+2407 QEIKEMETTIKQL
-2420 AKDFLKDVY
+2420 ATDFLKDIY
-2429 GVDMKAWASQLTDA
+2429 GVDMKSWASQLTDA
-2443 VVSAWSKGED
+2443 VVSAWEKGED

-2459 KKAKEMVKDLTKN
+2459 KKAREMVKDLTKN
-2472 IVSQKLMEVALQGPL
+2472 ILSQKIMEKALEGPL
-2487 DNLTEIIKQKGK
+2487 EALTTTIKQKGR
-2499 LEPEDVVKVA
+2499 LEPEDVVNVA
-2509 DDLYNGTNN
+2509 DELYKQTDD
-2518 AAENITAILERL
+2518 AVYNITAILESL
-2530 KNMGLDLSE
+2530 KDKGLDLSAT
-2539 NGDGSVTNGITNIT
+2539 GDSSLTNGIKNIT

>member
-1 MADGNVGSLWMS
+1 MASEKLGDLWFQ
-13 LGLKETVSKEL
+13 LGIRDNTHKALNSMLKDVQRLEGMI
-24 KNLGYSLNGTDDK
+24 NSLNYIINKGRDPKKKKKEMKEQLSNALNYLHLLQKVNIELNKISGIKNVNAGINTGELDRAKKALMDFRNELINLQSGKTAGGVDNAFMSAYNQKFRNLITDVRQIEKAFDKENTLSASKNNVARLNRELETTKNKLAEIQSLQSRGVRNRIDTTALLSGGNTLRGVKRRMEAMLADDNLLANGAKVKSLLSDIAYAYTKATGKVQEYKRAASETASVDSAFSKQKLAVEQINTILSNIDKLKGKSLEIGTDTSKLTAVRGEIERIKTTIESFSGKQLLNKGFGDALN
-37 VKELQ
+37 ELQ
-42 KALKGIGNDLKS
+42 LWKERVN
-54 GDVDAYARGIA
+54 RT
-65 NLSKFL
+65 L
-71 KDTKIEAKGLST
+71 KDQ
-83 LLGSISGANVQ
+83 SGANQ
-94 NLLGGEINA
+94 SAKA
-103 TNAKK
+103 TDRN
-108 YLGIIKEITSAL
+108 
-120 SSLGRGNSE
+120 
-129 NTFGLLSG
+129 
-137 LYRYSV
+137 
-143 LLDDIV
+143 
-149 KIKGQ
+149 
-154 IKDLKETLETPAGK
+154 LETMEARYRRL
-168 KHEQS
+168 Q
-173 IKDLIAEYTKL
+173 
-184 RTEMIGVVNSGNLK
+184 
-198 QLDSNKYSELLGR
+198 EL
-211 GIQLYEALH
+211 
-220 AAAVQA
+220 
-226 EKGVTALSNAADKEA
+226 
-241 TSIQKSTEVVN
+241 
-252 EQTNAFKKQEEQ
+252 
-264 LKATTAAQK
+264 
-273 EKSAAESKTA
+273 
-283 TAPKIQPFVEDKG
+283 
-296 LDKMLNDVTAAREKD
+296 
-311 AAATQT
+311 
-317 QIAYTKILN
+317 
-326 EVLDAFK
+326 
-333 GKASTLLG
+333 
-341 VKDDSGR
+341 
-348 KYVDILNE
+348 
-356 ANAAIEKMNKARA
+356 
-369 AAMAREGKDFK
+369 
-380 PENYPDPTPRI
+380 
-391 KKALE
+391 
-396 YLSLLQRI
+396 
-404 DIAQK
+404 
-409 HISEVK
+409 ISEVSRK
-415 AANPNVDTKNI
+415 IRELNDSARQGIRVGADTSRAESAI
-426 KEAAKLVENFRDKLL
+426 SRLAEMRDKF
-441 ALQNDKYLTGAD
+441 NNAD
-453 DAHILGAYR
+453 
-462 KTLAMTLKD
+462 
-471 VDAIIGKL
+471 IG
-479 QKPNPLSDLDGNFSK
+479 SK
-494 LDARID
+494 
-500 AVREKL
+500 
-506 AKLRDL
+506 
-512 MNEGTQKGYNT
+512 N
-523 SMFGERI
+523 
-530 SGLGGVVARMEA
+530 
-542 AMSNKNGE
+542 
-550 LANVD
+550 
-555 KMKQLFSDISV
+555 
-566 ELNKA
+566 
-571 STAMQAYGR
+571 
-580 EKAKAV
+580 AV
-586 AQEREFAVASKLSAK
+586 A
-601 DKEAELKALSDY
+601 ELVSEYK
-613 TKRYMTLVEEKRK
+613 
-626 VAEKAGIS
+626 I
-634 PFFKN
+634 
-639 DNGLKNI
+639 LKNEIGNAKSEQDKLNNAITRANKKQDRKNERQEARENKQRLSEI
-646 KAEIDTLLERLGRV
+646 KA
-660 REDITLYQ
+660 
-668 HAIGSGTKE
+668 
-677 GISFGQQ
+677 
-684 GLKEANTEAEKL
+684 TEA
-696 MRSIT
+696 
-701 NLQNVY
+701 
-707 DTLRVSQV
+707 
-715 NVKDL
+715 
-720 IGQTPQKQRQDDIQR
+720 
-735 RMSDYYSKLEKDSA
+735 
-749 QAAKDAAKAERER
+749 
-762 ASAEKQRQKELN
+762 
-774 SAEKQRQN
+774 
-782 ELRNTERRY
+782 RY
-791 DSLGNKVRQLRAEFS
+791 DSLGNKVRALRREFS
-806 RGISLGAN
+806 RGISLGA
-814 TDKSY
+814 DVSKA
-819 EEIRR
+819 EAEIHR
-824 LLSMMRV
+824 LIHLMRYFKIMHGELKAGNMSEV
-831 LRALQGSLSST
+831 GR
-842 DWREHIGRLGNYGAG
+842 IGNIGTG
-857 HDATIANRALQD
+857 HDTTLAGRVLQD

-1195 LSGKASMAS
+1195 LSGKSSMAA
-1204 DIQKKVLLGEKTTA
+1204 DVQKKVLLGEKTTA

-1375 ADLTNRINQT
+1375 ADLTNKINQT

-1408 LSGGDI
+1408 LAGGDI

-1493 YETLEKTTAQNMSDK
+1493 YERLEKTTAQNMSDK

-1571 SRANMIRASVLQ
+1571 SRASMIRASVLQ

-1603 DLLDSIAPTIAT
+1603 DLLDSVAPTIAT

-1720 AANADVAA
+1720 AANDDVAA

-1835 EAMMPGRGFWN
+1835 EAMMPGNSFWN
-1846 TTDRKKFHTQVNREK
+1846 TTDRKKFRTQVNREK
-1861 AEWQYSEIDKVEW
+1861 AEWQYSEVDKVEW

-2130 GERMQQEANTELIE
+2130 GERMQQEATTALIE
-2144 AFSNLDFDAVDEIV
+2144 AFSNLDFDAVDDIV
-2158 AKMLEGHE
+2158 AQMLEGHE
-2166 KEEKG
+2166 KEEEG
-2171 DAKLKQGQKEAKAAN
+2171 DTKLKQGQKEAKAAN

-2226 TENDGWQDATAFF
+2226 TESDGWQDATAFF

-2244 VSSSI
+2244 VSNSI
-2249 SNMVTSAMSGNVG
+2249 SNAVTSAMSGNVG
-2262 GVLQGFVG
+2262 GVLQGVVG

-2282 HDAKLE
+2282 HDAKQE

-2319 YSYKMDADT
+2319 YSYNMDADT
-2328 RKRLGNVTNSY
+2328 RKRLGNITNSY
-2339 EKAARGESKKSQY
+2339 EKAARGESGKSQY
-2352 SSDTYTTAK
+2352 TSDTYTAAK
-2361 KSLSDPGNAY
+2361 KSLSDPSNAF

-2384 MQRQLNAEEGKKKKD
+2384 MQRQLNAEDGKKKKD

-2407 QQIKEMETTINNF
+2407 QQIKEMETTINNL
-2420 AKDFLKDVY
+2420 AKDFLKDIY
-2429 GVDMKAWASQLTDA
+2429 GVDMKSWASQLTDA
-2443 VVSAWSKGED
+2443 VVTAWSKGED

-2459 KKAKEMVKDLTKN
+2459 KKAKDLVKDLTKN
-2472 IVSQKLMEVALQGPL
+2472 IVSQKIMEVALQGPL

-2509 DDLYNGTNN
+2509 DDLYNGTND

-2530 KNMGLDLSE
+2530 KDMGLDLSE
-2539 NGDGSVTNGITNIT
+2539 NGDGSVTNGIENIT

>member
-13 LGLKETVSKEL
+13 LGLKDAVSKEL
-24 KNLGYSLNGTDDK
+24 KKMADNMEVVDAKTKRAQEQLRKLAETDASGKGVAFLDK
-37 VKELQ
+37 LKKAIGSSTKEAKELQ
-42 KALKGIGNDLKS
+42 AIFDAIRNIRGGFGALTGDFGKANLQSYADILKEIRSSMGKISFGGMSGMGEGVYAKIEAVRSAINGINKITNETFRLWDSVPKSSPKAKAEFNNIREQLAEIKNAGLGYLKS
-54 GDVDAYARGIA
+54 GDFSKAYAWA
-65 NLSKFL
+65 NGLDEQIGKISSSYEKFL
-71 KDTKIEAKGLST
+71 AS
-83 LLGSISGANVQ
+83 
-94 NLLGGEINA
+94 
-103 TNAKK
+103 
-108 YLGIIKEITSAL
+108 
-120 SSLGRGNSE
+120 
-129 NTFGLLSG
+129 
-137 LYRYSV
+137 
-143 LLDDIV
+143 
-149 KIKGQ
+149 
-154 IKDLKETLETPAGK
+154 
-168 KHEQS
+168 
-173 IKDLIAEYTKL
+173 
-184 RTEMIGVVNSGNLK
+184 
-198 QLDSNKYSELLGR
+198 
-211 GIQLYEALH
+211 
-220 AAAVQA
+220 
-226 EKGVTALSNAADKEA
+226 EKGVVVSQREEEQQSKKA
-241 TSIQKSTEVVN
+241 TDATN
-252 EQTNAFKKQEEQ
+252 EQTNALKKQEEQ

-296 LDKMLNDVTAAREKD
+296 LEKMLFDTTAAREKD

-317 QIAYTKILN
+317 QISYQLKLN

-356 ANAAIEKMNKARA
+356 ANAAIEKINKARA
-369 AAMAREGKDFK
+369 AAMAKEGKDFNSA
-380 PENYPDPTPRI
+380 NYPNLTPRI

-426 KEAAKLVENFRDKLL
+426 KEATKLVENFRDKLL
-441 ALQNDKYLTGAD
+441 ALQNDKGTGAD
-453 DAHILGAYR
+453 DAHVLGAYR
-462 KTLAMTLKD
+462 KTWAMTLKD

-586 AQEREFAVASKLSAK
+586 ATDRNLETMEARYRRLQELISEVNRKIRELNDSAKRGFKVGADTSRVESAISRLFEMRDKFNNADIGSKNAVA
-601 DKEAELKALSDY
+601 ELVSEYK
-613 TKRYMTLVEEKRK
+613 
-626 VAEKAGIS
+626 I
-634 PFFKN
+634 
-639 DNGLKNI
+639 LKNEIGNAKSEQDKLNNAITRANKKQDRKNERQEARDNKQRLSEI
-646 KAEIDTLLERLGRV
+646 KA
-660 REDITLYQ
+660 
-668 HAIGSGTKE
+668 A
-677 GISFGQQ
+677 
-684 GLKEANTEAEKL
+684 EA
-696 MRSIT
+696 
-701 NLQNVY
+701 
-707 DTLRVSQV
+707 
-715 NVKDL
+715 
-720 IGQTPQKQRQDDIQR
+720 
-735 RMSDYYSKLEKDSA
+735 
-749 QAAKDAAKAERER
+749 
-762 ASAEKQRQKELN
+762 
-774 SAEKQRQN
+774 
-782 ELRNTERRY
+782 RY
-791 DSLGNKVRQLRAEFS
+791 DSLGNKVRSLRREFS
-806 RGISLGAN
+806 RGISLG
-814 TDKSY
+814 TDVSKA
-819 EEIRR
+819 EAEIHR
-824 LLSMMRV
+824 LIDIMRY
-831 LRALQGSLSST
+831 LRQMRIELTAGNMNVVG
-842 DWREHIGRLGNYGAG
+842 RIGNIGAG
-857 HDATIANRALQD
+857 HDTTLAGRALQD
-869 QRAINAAQEK
+869 QKATNAAAQEAINK
-879 TNREKEKSIDLERK
+879 GVRRGIDLERER
-893 HQQEIANSAA
+893 QQEIAKSAA
-903 KVRSDLVRAFEQAK
+903 KVRSDLAAAL
-917 NSAGGLNS
+917 AGANAEASKMHGTLN
-925 TMQDLKSLVM
+925 DIKSLFL
-935 QGGLV
+935 QGGIV
-940 YGMQQFAMSV
+940 YGAQSLFNAIVQ
-950 IKTGGEL
+950 TGGEIVQ
-957 EKQHIA
+957 QHIA
-963 LQSILGDVQNANTM
+963 LRSILGDVTKADELFAQT
-977 FSQVK
+977 QE
-982 QLALQSPFTFS
+982 LALRSPFKFG

-999 KQLAAYGVEYDQLYD
+999 KQLAAFGVEADSLYD
-1014 TTKRLADMASGL
+1014 TTKRLADIASGL

-1031 RIALAF
+1031 RLGLAY
-1037 GQVRSRGWL
+1037 GQVKARSWL

-1053 ISYAGIPL
+1053 FAYAGLPL
-1061 LQKLSEYYSKR
+1061 LQKITELYNSEGKNNKTNYKQSDVKEMISKR
-1072 EGRKVSTSEV
+1072 QVS
-1082 KTRISGRGVDFEDVK
+1082 FEDVQK
-1097 NVFWEMT
+1097 VLWKMT
-1104 DAGGQFYNMQLVLS
+1104 DEGGQFYNMQLVLS
-1118 ETLLGRFNKLKD
+1118 ETLLGQWNKLKD
-1130 AWEIMLSEFASDSN
+1130 AWEIMLSRFAEGKNVIGGTFMFAIKGATDLLLTIDKLSPALLTFASVFLSKKLFGLASSRLGIGSIGRNLNDQAKIQLRNYAIEQQQLVLERKITQEIATQNVQKRAYQLADVQTQAATMSRLALEGKLSILQMQKAVKEGLITRELVNQLVVMGQITAKQGEIILNGGRMAAVMNMTGSKLKSMLSFVGGWVGLTFMAVTQVISSIYNEFSAIKEKAESLQAPDSDWMKDYYDALGAKKGTTDTELKKQIDSMKQLLIKSDAYTKTIDEQIKKAKDLN
-1144 IVGSNLKHIL
+1144 EQYDILQKGVENAKNVASGDAGMIADAIGSTGGWKSGNPFNDTIEENLKDLQQSTDAYQLKLSAFDEVTKSKMDSVASAIL
-1154 DLVTNLVQAL
+1154 
-1164 HTMAPVVVAAFS
+1164 
-1176 GFALKRLQ
+1176 
-1184 TSLGGGIGAAL
+1184 GAAGAGKTLEDKIRILADEGGQKWAVFQANMVKWNKNIGFSIRVLGNKANDVTSDINEIANDDVPRILNTIKKHLGLYGNDFKNWCKQNPERFRNML
-1195 LSGKASMAS
+1195 LQIMDEAKWLIPQINKELEKITSFKFEPSGNKNSLTGKTVMQERVFENLNGNQKAYDLISSYIKEGSWYKTKNNAQSALQDLYNEMKSRQKGGASKASIAEA
-1204 DIQKKVLLGEKTTA
+1204 KKDYETLYKAVLQGFGYNFIPEDKKSNKVPKNKGDKKDE
-1218 QELRLLAT
+1218 EL
-1226 KKLITSEDIKALSLA
+1226 
-1241 KAIKKVDL
+1241 
-1249 ERMYING
+1249 
-1256 QISRSIYKD
+1256 
-1265 GMTDFAGTGTFGSR
+1265 
-1279 RKLVEARQNGGW
+1279 
-1291 WNKAKAAFIGLQLRT
+1291 
-1306 NAYFTNLKIQ
+1306 
-1316 FATTGGFWRTFAL
+1316 
-1329 KGMSAFAILTA
+1329 
-1340 GARTMGATLLAAVG
+1340 
-1354 GLPGLIIT
+1354 
-1362 GVTMGISYMYTKS
+1362 
-1375 ADLTNRINQT
+1375 
-1385 ANEIEDRIKQ
+1385 
-1395 LNDFLRENDTAKV
+1395 
-1408 LSGGDI
+1408 
-1414 KEVDNL
+1414 
-1420 IDAYKEKLKQLEP
+1420 
-1433 YNYNNLVMKAD
+1433 
-1444 EKQSHEERLKYL
+1444 
-1456 DEELKRLRDAEMI
+1456 EELKR
-1469 AKSKMGNRDNYSDFS
+1469 
-1484 GAITRSNRN
+1484 
-1493 YETLEKTTAQNMSDK
+1493 
-1508 GMDFASARS
+1508 
-1517 AAWKGLQPYQ
+1517 
-1527 KGDMVNPIKKVI
+1527 
-1539 LKQFGD
+1539 
-1545 ISKDETMRLAAMQ
+1545 
-1558 AMSNIFASMEIPE
+1558 
-1571 SRANMIRASVLQ
+1571 
-1583 AFGIG
+1583 
-1588 DKDSW
+1588 
-1593 LQEEAKNKLS
+1593 
-1603 DLLDSIAPTIAT
+1603 
-1615 KIRSGQTLNEA
+1615 
-1626 EKAKVE
+1626 
-1632 ELMQD
+1632 
-1637 AKRGLTGQYPE
+1637 
-1648 FEKALQALLD
+1648 
-1658 ASNFEAVIN
+1658 
-1667 LVFKDSKFND
+1667 
-1677 VQNELLGNL
+1677 
-1686 PKMPLGVGD
+1686 
-1695 PETQAKKQKFAQSW
+1695 
-1709 GKEGSWTKARE
+1709 
-1720 AANADVAA
+1720 
-1728 KKKEYEAAKKAKSKR
+1728 
-1743 QDELKKEW
+1743 
-1751 QLAEQTAKELNL
+1751 QL
-1763 FDAKKDKNK
+1763 
-1772 GPKKDSA
+1772 
-1779 LESLRQ
+1779 
-1785 QFEDFKAARQWYQ
+1785 EDFKAARQAYQ
-1798 KYIGIGNTQS
+1798 KLRK
-1808 EAIGKVK
+1808 EAGMSRALAKNEVFGLYK
-1815 SLFPNLDWKKIDLS
+1815 DLDWKKIDLDNYS
-1829 KYMESL
+1829 GSIARLKD
-1835 EAMMPGRGFWN
+1835 GFN
-1846 TTDRKKFHTQVNREK
+1846 FDKTTDRKKFRTQLDKENF
-1861 AEWQYSEIDKVEW
+1861 EWRFSEELKPEW
-1874 ERVSSNF
+1874 ERVASNF

-1916 VWDKQTR
+1916 VWDRQTR

-1936 VNLGMTEA
+1936 VNLGMTDA

-1995 YAKYETPIAQA
+1995 YAKYEAPIAQA
-2006 EEAGNYGL
+2006 EEAGDNGL
-2014 ASRYTR
+2014 AYRYTR

-2120 ITAGAALKQE
+2120 ITAGASLKQE

-2217 DTASALGVD
+2217 DTASVLGVD

-2420 AKDFLKDVY
+2420 AKDFLKDIY

-2443 VVSAWSKGED
+2443 VISAWSKGED

-2472 IVSQKLMEVALQGPL
+2472 IVSQKVMEVALQGPL

-2509 DDLYNGTNN
+2509 DDLYNGANN

-2539 NGDGSVTNGITNIT
+2539 NGDGSVTNGIKNIT

>member
-24 KNLGYSLNGTDDK
+24 NKIADGMTGVDAKTRKAQENLRKLADTDVSGKNISFLKKIQNALGDTSAEA
-37 VKELQ
+37 KELQ
-42 KALKGIGNDLKS
+42 AVLGVIGKTKGGWKGITEDLNIGKLQQ
-54 GDVDAYARGIA
+54 YAKLVRELEFALTNIE
-65 NLSKFL
+65 SK
-71 KDTKIEAKGLST
+71 KGLSDSGFNLQSTIYQSREAIDAIASLQNHLKFADAPTASGLKAIRQELQGLINEGTSLIHSPIKNYMQIDKWLNT
-83 LLGSISGANVQ
+83 LDGKVTDIEYKYIVATQGVSK
-94 NLLGGEINA
+94 E
-103 TNAKK
+103 TNAV
-108 YLGIIKEITSAL
+108 A
-120 SSLGRGNSE
+120 
-129 NTFGLLSG
+129 
-137 LYRYSV
+137 
-143 LLDDIV
+143 D
-149 KIKGQ
+149 
-154 IKDLKETLETPAGK
+154 AGK
-168 KHEQS
+168 RAEEQT
-173 IKDLIAEYTKL
+173 KKNAE
-184 RTEMIGVVNSGNLK
+184 
-198 QLDSNKYSELLGR
+198 
-211 GIQLYEALH
+211 A
-220 AAAVQA
+220 
-226 EKGVTALSNAADKEA
+226 
-241 TSIQKSTEVVN
+241 VN
-252 EQTNAFKKQEEQ
+252 EQTNALKKQEEQ

-283 TAPKIQPFVEDKG
+283 TAPKIQPFVENKG
-296 LDKMLNDVTAAREKD
+296 LNKMLNEATAAREKD
-311 AAATQT
+311 VAATQAQT
-317 QIAYTKILN
+317 SYQLKLN
-326 EVLDAFK
+326 EALDAFK
-333 GKASTLLG
+333 GKASAVIG

-348 KYVDILNE
+348 KYVDILNA
-356 ANAAIEKMNKARA
+356 ANVAIEKVNKERA
-369 AAMAREGKDFK
+369 KAMKDQGKAFNPNDF
-380 PENYPDPTPRI
+380 PDPTPRL

-409 HISEVK
+409 LISEVK

-426 KEAAKLVENFRDKLL
+426 ENATRFIENFRNRLLSLQDKMFG
-441 ALQNDKYLTGAD
+441 TGAD
-453 DAHILGAYR
+453 NAHVLGMYG

-586 AQEREFAVASKLSAK
+586 ATDRNLETMEARYRRLQELMSEVSRKIRELNDSAKRGFKVGADTSRVGSAISRLFEMRDKFNNADIGSKNAVA
-601 DKEAELKALSDY
+601 ELVSEYK
-613 TKRYMTLVEEKRK
+613 
-626 VAEKAGIS
+626 I
-634 PFFKN
+634 
-639 DNGLKNI
+639 LKNEIGNAKSEQDKLNNAITRANKKQDRKNERQEARDNKQRLSEI
-646 KAEIDTLLERLGRV
+646 KA
-660 REDITLYQ
+660 
-668 HAIGSGTKE
+668 A
-677 GISFGQQ
+677 
-684 GLKEANTEAEKL
+684 EA
-696 MRSIT
+696 
-701 NLQNVY
+701 
-707 DTLRVSQV
+707 
-715 NVKDL
+715 
-720 IGQTPQKQRQDDIQR
+720 
-735 RMSDYYSKLEKDSA
+735 
-749 QAAKDAAKAERER
+749 
-762 ASAEKQRQKELN
+762 
-774 SAEKQRQN
+774 
-782 ELRNTERRY
+782 RY
-791 DSLGNKVRQLRAEFS
+791 DSLGNKVRSLRREFS
-806 RGISLGAN
+806 RGISLGA
-814 TDKSY
+814 DVSKA
-819 EEIRR
+819 EAEIHR
-824 LLSMMRV
+824 LIDIMRY
-831 LRALQGSLSST
+831 LRQMRTWLVEGQNVVGRIGS
-842 DWREHIGRLGNYGAG
+842 IGTG
-857 HDATIANRALQD
+857 HDATQAGRALQD

-1493 YETLEKTTAQNMSDK
+1493 YERLEKTTAQNMSDK

-2158 AKMLEGHE
+2158 AKMLEGNE
-2166 KEEKG
+2166 KEKKG

-2193 NVSAAASKI
+2193 NVSVAASKI

-2420 AKDFLKDVY
+2420 AKDFLKDIY

-2472 IVSQKLMEVALQGPL
+2472 IVSQKVMEVALQGPL

>member
-13 LGLKETVSKEL
+13 LGIKDAVSKEL
-24 KNLGYSLNGTDDK
+24 NRIADSMTGVDAKTKKAQESMRKLAEENLAGKNVAFLDRLKKAIGDSTK
-37 VKELQ
+37 EAKELQ
-42 KALKGIGNDLKS
+42 VVFEAIRSIRGGFSSLNWSVGAKSLKEYSGIIMKINDALDKLYTRGLTASGDKMWGSATGALKVLEGISKIKEEGNFFFENFFKTDKAKAGLEDLQ
-54 GDVDAYARGIA
+54 R
-65 NLSKFL
+65 
-71 KDTKIEAKGLST
+71 E
-83 LLGSISGANVQ
+83 
-94 NLLGGEINA
+94 
-103 TNAKK
+103 
-108 YLGIIKEITSAL
+108 IIKLQKE
-120 SSLGRGNSE
+120 GM
-129 NTFGLLSG
+129 GLLNKRTLDTEG
-137 LYRYSV
+137 LAWAAGLDDKIYKLHRAYSV
-143 LLDDIV
+143 LRDDEE
-149 KIKGQ
+149 K
-154 IKDLKETLETPAGK
+154 LLATTEK
-168 KHEQS
+168 KKPVWKQDEEQA
-173 IKDLIAEYTKL
+173 KKNAEA
-184 RTEMIGVVNSGNLK
+184 VN
-198 QLDSNKYSELLGR
+198 
-211 GIQLYEALH
+211 
-220 AAAVQA
+220 V
-226 EKGVTALSNAADKEA
+226 
-241 TSIQKSTEVVN
+241 
-252 EQTNAFKKQEEQ
+252 QTNALKKQEEQ
-264 LKATTAAQK
+264 LKATSAAQK
-273 EKSAAESKTA
+273 EKNATENKAAA
-283 TAPKIQPFVEDKG
+283 APKIQPFVEDKG

-369 AAMAREGKDFK
+369 AAMVKEGKDFN
-380 PENYPDPTPRI
+380 PANYPDPTPRI

-426 KEAAKLVENFRDKLL
+426 KEAAKLVENFRNKLL

-762 ASAEKQRQKELN
+762 A

-1226 KKLITSEDIKALSLA
+1226 KKLIASEDIKALSLA

-1493 YETLEKTTAQNMSDK
+1493 YERLEKTTAQNMSDK

-1846 TTDRKKFHTQVNREK
+1846 TTDRKKFRTQVNREK

-2384 MQRQLNAEEGKKKKD
+2384 MQRQLNAEEGKKKD

-2420 AKDFLKDVY
+2420 AKDFLKDIY

-2472 IVSQKLMEVALQGPL
+2472 IVSQKVMEVALQGPL

-2530 KNMGLDLSE
+2530 KDMGLDLSE